1 MNLSI
6 YFTIGSLFV
15 VCHFVAATEFTFDLV
30 DNAEECFHEI
40 INKDVACILEFQVF
54 QVNSVSF
61 QLKMDQKFRKKNR
74 KRKKKFF
81 FN

>member
-6 YFTIGSLFV
+6 YYIGSLFL

-54 QVNSVSF
+54 QVFF
-61 QLKMDQKFRKKNR
+61 QPKMEQK
-74 KRKKKFF
+74 
-81 FN
+81 